1 MWRTSDAEWRLAS
14 GDVASALAA
23 LRETEPALVEAFGA
37 DSREAHRAQGL
48 LLRALAAA
56 GRCEE
61 AREYGRETGRTGTSP
76 VPVCGG

>member
-37 DSREAHRAQGL
+37 DSREARRAQDL

-61 AREYGRETGRTGTSP
+61 ALDSRKAWASVETLPG
-76 VPVCGG
+76 CED